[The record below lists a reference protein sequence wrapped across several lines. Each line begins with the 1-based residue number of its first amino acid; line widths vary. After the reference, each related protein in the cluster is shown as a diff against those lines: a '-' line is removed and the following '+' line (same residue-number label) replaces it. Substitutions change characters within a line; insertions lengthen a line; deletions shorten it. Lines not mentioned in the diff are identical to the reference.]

1 MGDLENV
8 NDKQTAAP
16 KPAESPLHAEAQEL
30 LAQAVT
36 APAKPAAPAGDPYLR
51 SKPPSDGK
59 ADLPTYLPFSDRLL
73 PSHPGV
79 FAPPMPPIAACP
91 RSMAYE
97 NLITKAARNMYDPSP
112 LARIPDLKT
121 KFNCQIKTDADAL
134 KYANEIMRSTGD
146 PYNEVLMPVEAK
158 AMERERLGKE
168 GDIGASFQRVGDNL
182 VVSSVARGSGAEKA
196 GMKVGDTMAYIN
208 GQNVSRASER
218 DVRNKITGADGT
230 TISIK
235 VIRDG
240 QRVDLN
246 VERTEKEPLTVHDK
260 MLPNGVLY
268 LKIDAMD
275 NDAQPEQL
283 KAALERH
290 PDAKSYI
297 LDLRDNYG
305 GLLNSSLR
313 MASLFVDK
321 GNLLTVSRR
330 VDSDPENPQYTKK
343 NYLLTPNGIS
353 VTSSLDPNAR
363 PDSQMARFQRVAD
376 KPVAILVN
384 DKTASSA
391 EILAAALHENGVG
404 TIVGGTTYGKG
415 IGQTIFNGMPGGSSL
430 KLTTFRF
437 LSPQG
442 HWFGD
447 GNNERHGIQADVKIK
462 NIAGTIKGTST
473 DMELITA
480 RQFLQT
486 KQK

>member
-1 MGDLENV
+1 MGELEHV
-8 NDKQTAAP
+8 NEKQAAAP
-16 KPAESPLHAEAQEL
+16 KPAESPFHVEAQDL
-30 LAQAVT
+30 LAQAVNT
-36 APAKPAAPAGDPYLR
+36 PVKPNAPAEDPYLR
-51 SKPPSDGK
+51 AKPATSGK
-59 ADLPTYLPFSDRLL
+59 TDLSPYLPFSDRLV
-73 PSHPGV
+73 PAHPGV
-79 FAPPMPPIAACP
+79 FSPPMAPMPACP

-134 KYANEIMRSTGD
+134 KFANEIMRSTGD
-146 PYNEVLMPVEAK
+146 PYNEVMMPVEAK
-158 AMERERLGKE
+158 AMERERQGKE
-168 GDIGASFQRVGDNL
+168 GDIGATFQRVGDNL
-182 VVSSVARGSGAEKA
+182 VVSAVASGSGAEKA

-218 DVRNKITGADGT
+218 EVRNKITGADGT
-230 TISIK
+230 TLSIK

-260 MLPNGVLY
+260 MLSNGVLY

-290 PDAKSYI
+290 PDAKSYV

-330 VDSDPENPQYTKK
+330 VDSDPEKPQYTQK

-353 VTSSLDPNAR
+353 VTSSLDPSAK
-363 PDSQMARFQRVAD
+363 PDSQMARFQRIVD

-384 DKTASSA
+384 ERTASSA

-404 TIVGGTTYGKG
+404 TIVGDTTYGKG

-447 GNNERHGIQADVKIK
+447 GNTNRHGIESNIKVK
-462 NIAGTIKGTST
+462 NVAGTTFGASN
-473 DMELITA
+473 DMQLMAA
-480 RQFLQT
+480 RQFLQS